1 MTDEADAY
9 DICATVDRGGLPVL
23 AHPAATGSGRWR
35 TFFSVAAAV
44 LDLGALGV
52 SFLPVGATSC
62 SGYSTA
68 VAPGQPA
75 GPARDVCHAAP
86 TIVAFQSAIPL
97 LVLMI
102 ALGLVPLLTLKM
114 RQRWPSVASAVV
126 QAAFLLLSMGGF
138 LFWVPAWLFTIA
150 AAVAPPAA

>member
-1 MTDEADAY
+1 MS
-9 DICATVDRGGLPVL
+9 V
-23 AHPAATGSGRWR
+23 HPAGTRSGRWR
-35 TFFSVAAAV
+35 TFLSVAAAV
-44 LDLGALGV
+44 LDLGALAV

-68 VAPGQPA
+68 IAPGQPA
-75 GPARDVCHAAP
+75 APTRDVCHAAP

-102 ALGLVPLLTLKM
+102 TLGLVPLLTLKM
-114 RQRWPSVASAVV
+114 RRRWPSVASAGV
-126 QAAFLLLSMGGF
+126 QAAFQLLSMGGF

-150 AAVAPPAA
+150 AAAVPPGA

>member
-1 MTDEADAY
+1 MS
-9 DICATVDRGGLPVL
+9 V
-23 AHPAATGSGRWR
+23 HPAATRSGRWR

-75 GPARDVCHAAP
+75 GPAREVCHAAP
-86 TIVAFQSAIPL
+86 TIMAFQSAIPL
-97 LVLMI
+97 LALMI

-114 RQRWPSVASAVV
+114 RRRWPSVASAVV
-126 QAAFLLLSMGGF
+126 QAAFQFLSMGGL
-138 LFWVPAWLFTIA
+138 LFWVPAWLFTIVA
-150 AAVAPPAA
+150 AAVPPAA

>member
-1 MTDEADAY
+1 MSP
-9 DICATVDRGGLPVL
+9 GS
-23 AHPAATGSGRWR
+23 AAPRSGWWR
-35 TFFSVAAAV
+35 TFFSIGAAV

-75 GPARDVCHAAP
+75 APTQEVCHAAP

-97 LVLMI
+97 LALMI
-102 ALGLVPLLTLKM
+102 ALGLVPILTLPM
-114 RQRWPSVASAVV
+114 HRRWPCVASAVV
-126 QAAFLLLSMGGF
+126 QGAFQLLSMGGF

-150 AAVAPPAA
+150 AAAAPPAA